1 LVVAAIA
8 TAAAGPLEASACGFE
23 RPVDQQRGVLNW
35 IYPDSFHI
43 WTAIWQGQAQGK
55 LGRDPALQSSG
66 KLLVNSAY
74 RKTMATL
81 SRFAQRLETGR
92 SGKQGKSFVVLLLEP
107 MLWSRIEPGAGR
119 GRLRVHINQPAKG
132 EPVLITERVVLE
144 AINQG
149 TVSFEDAYQQGYL
162 RLYGDKSGIT
172 EIRGLLALVNQYGIS
187 PDRLET
193 QGLGSSVRK
202 GRNDTLQ
209 GRKLNR
215 RVELVRID
223 R

>member
-8 TAAAGPLEASACGFE
+8 TAATGPLEASACGFE
-23 RPVDQQRGVLNW
+23 RPVDQQRGLLNW

-81 SRFAQRLETGR
+81 SRFAQRLETGGY
-92 SGKQGKSFVVLLLEP
+92 GKQGKSFVVLLLEP
-107 MLWSRIEPGAGR
+107 MLWSRIEPGAGSSS
-119 GRLRVHINQPAKG
+119 LRVHINQPADG

-149 TVSFEDAYQQGYL
+149 TVSFEEAYQQGYL
-162 RLYGDKSGIT
+162 RLYGDKAGIT

-187 PDRLET
+187 PVRLET

>member
-1 LVVAAIA
+1 
-8 TAAAGPLEASACGFE
+8 
-23 RPVDQQRGVLNW
+23 
-35 IYPDSFHI
+35 
-43 WTAIWQGQAQGK
+43 
-55 LGRDPALQSSG
+55 
-66 KLLVNSAY
+66 
-74 RKTMATL
+74 MATL
-81 SRFAQRLETGR
+81 SRFAQRLETGGN
-92 SGKQGKSFVVLLLEP
+92 GKQGKSFVVLLLEP
-107 MLWSRIEPGAGR
+107 MLWSRIEPGAGSSS
-119 GRLRVHINQPAKG
+119 LRVHINQPADG

-149 TVSFEDAYQQGYL
+149 TVSFEEAYQQGYL
-162 RLYGDKSGIT
+162 RLYGDKAGIT

-193 QGLGSSVRK
+193 QSLGSSVRK

>member
-92 SGKQGKSFVVLLLEP
+92 DGKQGKSFVVLLLEP
-107 MLWSRIEPGAGR
+107 MLWSRIEPGSGSSS
-119 GRLRVHINQPAKG
+119 LRVHINQPAKG

-149 TVSFEDAYQQGYL
+149 TVSFEEAYQQGYL
-162 RLYGDKSGIT
+162 RLYGDEAGIA
-172 EIRGLLALVNQYGIS
+172 EIRGLLGRTKV
-187 PDRLET
+187 ET
-193 QGLGSSVRK
+193 AHDS
-202 GRNDTLQ
+202 
-209 GRKLNR
+209 
-215 RVELVRID
+215 
-223 R
+223 